1 MMRLWNRKAENAAA
15 PPNTV
20 QQPVPLSATYSAKR
34 RLKETHSLEDAS
46 SKELSIRSPK
56 PSAKQAKKLDMA
68 AAAAADQNINTTK
81 RFSQLVQ
88 NHPFESSTT
97 VNSRERGDKK
107 GTFLG

>member
-1 MMRLWNRKAENAAA
+1 MKIACA
-15 PPNTV
+15 PRGD
-20 QQPVPLSATYSAKR
+20 QWDIDG
-34 RLKETHSLEDAS
+34 SLFANYVSEFDKIDS
-46 SKELSIRSPK
+46 DVVGTELQIRILYFLGFLGKTLP
-56 PSAKQAKKLDMA
+56 
-68 AAAAADQNINTTK
+68 AAADQNINTTK

>member
-20 QQPVPLSATYSAKR
+20 QQPGPLSATHSAKR

-107 GTFLG
+107 GIFLG